1 MPVVKQL
8 LFISC
13 ILLAACS
20 RNAEP
25 ENKTN
30 TQVDFEN
37 ILASANSK
45 EAFLSRNQIGLTL
58 LSIKYR
64 ISLSAAEGIAW
75 EFHEKH
81 GNRPIDDKYFDAARN
96 GKLDQ
101 YLKDQMKVIDIPA
114 TIHEL
119 GVKYSVGEETIAALI
134 WDLRTAETTKTNSN

>member
-1 MPVVKQL
+1 MTVVKL
-8 LFISC
+8 PLFIIC

-25 ENKTN
+25 EKKTN
-30 TQVDFEN
+30 PQVDFQKL
-37 ILASANSK
+37 LASANSK

-64 ISLSAAEGIAW
+64 ISLSVAEAIAW

-81 GNRPIDDKYFDAARN
+81 GNPPIDDKYFDAALN

-119 GVKYSVGEETIAALI
+119 GVKYSVSEETIAAFI
-134 WDLRTAETTKTNSN
+134 WDLRTAETTKTISN